1 MYPLY
6 TPVIVIPSFLSF
18 SFLLSDFSHVDLEVI
33 YTSVVLCQLLPSF
46 YFLSL
51 DCLMLRFGR
60 DLALGLGLL

>member
-33 YTSVVLCQLLPSF
+33 YTSVVLSQLLPSF
-46 YFLSL
+46 LFLIS
-51 DCLMLRFGR
+51 
-60 DLALGLGLL
+60 